1 MGLIVDVFSRDGNS
15 EAVEIATGKAM
26 KKAMLHNPKKDQIT
40 DTSLVNSVR
49 AAVIPCLHLMLD
61 FRPRTFYDFMT
72 RLDVPE
78 TVLEHTLELLSHLK
92 FVSIRQSKQTPTVY
106 SIVGKH
112 IQYRPPFKPEIP
124 GPVQYL
130 LVLLDGEKS
139 IFELSDILNRQPYTA
154 RSTMQYLEKAGLV
167 KRTGPRSN
175 RLWALTQIT

>member
-26 KKAMLHNPKKDQIT
+26 KKAMLHNPKNDQIT

-49 AAVIPCLHLMLD
+49 AAVIPCLHLLSD
-61 FRPRTFYDFMT
+61 RRPRTLDDFKNH
-72 RLDVPE
+72 LGLPDA
-78 TVLEHTLELLSHLK
+78 VLEQTLELLSHLK
-92 FVSIRQSKQTPTVY
+92 FISIRQSKQTPVVY
-106 SIVGKH
+106 SMVGKY
-112 IQYRPPFKPEIP
+112 IRYRPPFKPEIP

-130 LVLLDGEKS
+130 LVLFDGEKS

-154 RSTMQYLEKAGLV
+154 RSTLQYLEKAGLV